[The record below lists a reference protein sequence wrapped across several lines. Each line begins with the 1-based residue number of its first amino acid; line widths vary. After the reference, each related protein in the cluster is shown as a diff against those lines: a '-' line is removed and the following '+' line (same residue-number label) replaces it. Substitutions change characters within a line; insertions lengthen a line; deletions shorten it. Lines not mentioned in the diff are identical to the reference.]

1 MMHLK
6 NIETDEQ
13 KTMSIT
19 DFMEWFNNDRDNTG
33 YFSQAHKFIHIFTE
47 WEIRWVPHEH
57 PHS

>member
-1 MMHLK
+1 MK

-47 WEIRWVPHEH
+47 WEIRWVQHEH